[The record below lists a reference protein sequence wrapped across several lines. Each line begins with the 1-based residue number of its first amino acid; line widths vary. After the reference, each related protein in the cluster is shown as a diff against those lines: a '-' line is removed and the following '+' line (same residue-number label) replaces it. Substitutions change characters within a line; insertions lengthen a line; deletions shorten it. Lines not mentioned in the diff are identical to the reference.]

1 MGIWQIWPPDGP
13 KRGPIFFIVVPKSTP
28 RKRDLKG
35 ARNAGAYDFHDILA
49 FGDPDLVK
57 NGQKSAI

>member
-1 MGIWQIWPPDGP
+1 MAHTGSRRAQKWANF
-13 KRGPIFFIVVPKSTP
+13 FFIVVPKSTP

-35 ARNAGAYDFHDILA
+35 ARNAGAYDFHDIWA
-49 FGDPDLVK
+49 FGGPSLVK